1 MRKSFL
7 ILFIALALVI
17 SAAGA
22 APAAHAADTCTN
34 AGTPCTAADGSAG
47 SCAADPE
54 TNGYYCLPSA
64 YGTATASNPGGSID
78 PAAAKQGLDNNKSAD
93 SAYSYVM
100 QKIMT
105 LFAWLVGVA
114 ALTLDYAVYYT
125 VVTMG
130 DYIKNLSAV
139 GVTWRIL
146 RDIGNIVLIF
156 GFLAVGITT
165 ILNVD
170 WYGGGKKMLPM
181 MFVAAV
187 FLNFSLFISE
197 AIVDTGNL
205 FATQFFTQ
213 INGGSLPTSGPLGLT
228 SNGVV
233 LTTENEGISNKIM
246 AQLGLQA
253 IYGAA
258 LAPNTE
264 IFKAGNTWLIG
275 FMGIILFLVVA
286 FVMFSLAF
294 ILIARFIA
302 LIFLIIASPL
312 GFAGLAMPGFVNLA
326 GKYWKAL
333 FEQTITAPILLL
345 MLYIAL
351 RVITDDLFMTGFGSS
366 TNPTGWTGFI
376 QNGTNMSNLPGFASL
391 VLSFLVAMG
400 LLLAVV
406 VYAKRWSAFGG
417 DWATR
422 TAGKLTFGLAG
433 AGMRTTAGWGSQYLS
448 KKVEGSRLGRI
459 PVVGR
464 SLLGVLD
471 RGAKASFDV
480 RGSGVLKK
488 IPFGSQIDTGEAQ
501 KGGYRKELE
510 TAIKGREDHAKRLEL
525 TSGEKAKQAEE
536 ERRKRMMEQTVKD
549 IEDQNKTEIDN
560 LVNTHAVDIQRF
572 NQAVDQERAALR
584 VAQTGGNQVTI
595 SAAQLA
601 LNTALLDQ
609 QREREKQN
617 KEREELKKVHDRLI
631 KVQQAEVVARQEEVN
646 KIKRAPQEQYAAG
659 LEIVP
664 WGLLYRNSKA
674 AANIRKTAG
683 KSKEE
688 KDVDTLMDLLKKN
701 SASTPAS
708 AVSAPTPP
716 ATGGAPHP

>member
-1 MRKSFL
+1 MSMRRFPPTSL
-7 ILFIALALVI
+7 IILALII
-17 SAAGA
+17 SAAGQV
-22 APAAHAADTCTN
+22 PAAHAADTCTN

-78 PAAAKQGLDNNKSAD
+78 PAPAKSNTDLTKSTD

-114 ALTLDYAVYYT
+114 AITLDNAVYYT

-130 DYIKNLSAV
+130 EYIKNLSAV

-146 RDIGNIVLIF
+146 RDIGNIMLIF

-170 WYGGGKKMLPM
+170 WYGVSKKMLPM

-205 FATQFFTQ
+205 FATQFYTQ
-213 INGGSLPTSGPLGLT
+213 INGGKPAGLKD
-228 SNGVV
+228 
-233 LTTENEGISNKIM
+233 LTFTDISNEGISQKIM
-246 AQLGLQA
+246 SQLGLQS

-258 LAPNTE
+258 LTNKE
-264 IFKAGNTWLIG
+264 LFQAGNSWLIG

-302 LIFLIIASPL
+302 LIFLIIVAPI
-312 GFAGLAMPGFVNLA
+312 GFAGLAIPGFAARA
-326 GKYWKAL
+326 GQYWKAL

-351 RVITDDLFMTGFGSS
+351 AVITDVQFMTGFGSS

-433 AGMRTTAGWGSQYLS
+433 AGMRTTAGFGSQFLS
-448 KKVEGSRLGRI
+448 RKLASSKLGRVPI
-459 PVVGR
+459 VGR
-464 SLLGVLD
+464 SLGKALNY
-471 RGAKASFDV
+471 GAKASFDV
-480 RGSGVLKK
+480 RGTGVLKT
-488 IPFGSQIDTGEAQ
+488 IPFGSQIDAGEAQ
-501 KGGYRKELE
+501 KGGYRAREE
-510 TAIKGREDHAKRLEL
+510 AAIKGREDYAKTLTGREQTRKEKDAIAAAEKATQDAKQEHTNANQELNAAKGEKTRQNTEVERLEKEDERNKKFSINDAATQETERKL
-525 TSGEKAKQAEE
+525 NDA
-536 ERRKRMMEQTVKD
+536 RRKLAESTTAESVAFDK
-549 IEDQNKTEIDN
+549 
-560 LVNTHAVDIQRF
+560 
-572 NQAVDQERAALR
+572 ERNATD
-584 VAQTGGNQVTI
+584 AQTNAI
-595 SAAQLA
+595 
-601 LNTALLDQ
+601 
-609 QREREKQN
+609 N
-617 KEREELKKVHDRLI
+617 KEKKTKETVLARTGSS
-631 KVQQAEVVARQEEVN
+631 AEAQ
-646 KIKRAPQEQYAAG
+646 KAYAG
-659 LEIVP
+659 NIQ
-664 WGLLYRNSKA
+664 WGPGRILFRNRKA
-674 AANIRKTAG
+674 AENIVRNAG
-683 KSKEE
+683 KSPEMRQVE
-688 KDVDTLMDLLKKN
+688 ALMDQIKK
-701 SASTPAS
+701 ASTS
-708 AVSAPTPP
+708 TTGSAPAAIPSP
-716 ATGGAPHP
+716 AGGAAAP